1 MLARLNL
8 KTKLVLIGSVLTA
21 IPLAITLGSV
31 ARQNIQMAGAAAEE
45 ANRLSSDD
53 LDHIAQGVASM
64 CAAQQE
70 VIQKTVETSL
80 AVARDVMRR
89 SGETHVSTETVEWD
103 AVNQFSKVSTRV
115 ALPKLCVGETWL
127 GKNADMK
134 VESPVVD
141 EVRRLADVTCT
152 VFQRMNDQ
160 GDMLRVCTNV
170 QNLDGTRAIGT
181 YVPSRDPDGK
191 PNAVVAAALAG
202 RVYRGRAFVVNAW
215 YVTAYEPI
223 LDAKKNVVG
232 MLYVGVPQESAK
244 SLRRAIMATR
254 VGKTGYVYVLDS
266 KGRYV
271 ISKDGKRDGE
281 DISQAKSA
289 DGQLFIQEIC
299 KKALALKPGELAEHR
314 YEWKNDGDAVA
325 RMKVAR
331 IMYFEPWDWVIGAGS
346 YVDEFCAAEQKIVAL
361 SRSGIIWLVCAAVG
375 AAVVSLVIWWFVGGN
390 LASKIGDCVRQ
401 LEAAAA
407 QVSDA
412 SSQVAQ
418 ASQQMAEGSS
428 ELASSLEETS
438 SALEEMSSIT
448 RQNADNAK
456 QANAITAES
465 KASAEKGG
473 QAMSRMAQ
481 AIEKIK
487 ASSDQTAKIVKT
499 IDEIAFQTN
508 LLALNAAV
516 EAARAGEAG
525 KGFAVVA
532 EEVRSLAQRSAEAA
546 KNTASLI
553 EESQANASNGV
564 TVSGEVAGILE
575 EIFRSVDKA
584 SQLIGEVSS
593 ASAEQAQGI
602 EQVNTAVAQMDK
614 VTQTSAANAEESA
627 SASEELSAQAKELN
641 DMVGQLTR
649 IVSGAQA
656 NGNGA
661 PVMAGART
669 AANVSHVA
677 KPVAAAKPAPQ
688 AARHAAKTATTNKP
702 APAEAIPLDDKDVAD
717 F

>member
-1 MLARLNL
+1 MKLSSKMGLGFGALVALMAVLGYSGYASLAKVDRYSKYMSSSASLSSLVGDCATFRRDFAIKGFAKMAGGEKTAEENWRETYGKLAEELKALQNEGSLPDAYRGVVTESAQAAEPYKTAFDNLVAARKAKDDAFGTWAKVGWRVTELIGQSKKTVLDPRREESEKAKDVAGLAKWTGITRSLDGDVLQKFLITRVSAVYLMVTAADAEWTAYQARL
-8 KTKLVLIGSVLTA
+8 
-21 IPLAITLGSV
+21 
-31 ARQNIQMAGAAAEE
+31 
-45 ANRLSSDD
+45 
-53 LDHIAQGVASM
+53 
-64 CAAQQE
+64 
-70 VIQKTVETSL
+70 
-80 AVARDVMRR
+80 
-89 SGETHVSTETVEWD
+89 
-103 AVNQFSKVSTRV
+103 
-115 ALPKLCVGETWL
+115 
-127 GKNADMK
+127 
-134 VESPVVD
+134 
-141 EVRRLADVTCT
+141 
-152 VFQRMNDQ
+152 
-160 GDMLRVCTNV
+160 
-170 QNLDGTRAIGT
+170 
-181 YVPSRDPDGK
+181 
-191 PNAVVAAALAG
+191 
-202 RVYRGRAFVVNAW
+202 
-215 YVTAYEPI
+215 
-223 LDAKKNVVG
+223 
-232 MLYVGVPQESAK
+232 
-244 SLRRAIMATR
+244 
-254 VGKTGYVYVLDS
+254 
-266 KGRYV
+266 
-271 ISKDGKRDGE
+271 KDWRDGL
-281 DISQAKSA
+281 AKWS
-289 DGQLFIQEIC
+289 EEC
-299 KKALALKPGELAEHR
+299 KGLPE
-314 YEWKNDGDAVA
+314 
-325 RMKVAR
+325 
-331 IMYFEPWDWVIGAGS
+331 
-346 YVDEFCAAEQKIVAL
+346 
-361 SRSGIIWLVCAAVG
+361 
-375 AAVVSLVIWWFVGGN
+375 
-390 LASKIGDCVRQ
+390 
-401 LEAAAA
+401 LEAAAREIGGLLA
-407 QVSDA
+407 EYEQAGEKYHAGILADRKAGGEMAVAAGKIVASLQKLDGMIRADMDKVVARANMLALALTVGGVLIGVALAVLITRSIVGPIQKVIAGLRDGSNQVSAA

-656 NGNGA
+656 NANGEPAAAGVKTLAKASHAVKPATHFA
-661 PVMAGART
+661 PPAAKAPAGR
-669 AANVSHVA
+669 
-677 KPVAAAKPAPQ
+677 KPVSAAA
-688 AARHAAKTATTNKP
+688 
-702 APAEAIPLDDKDVAD
+702 AIPLDDKDVAD